1 MTFRE
6 WLKYAVKNRTNDSRH
21 LLPQL
26 KLKDGTVL
34 SVQASEFHMC
44 DPEEKLEDGNYETIE
59 VYTGEEE
66 VEVEGFVFL
75 CENSPGTYGHVPV
88 DYMETICKIHGGI
101 C

>member
-6 WLKYAVKNRTNDSRH
+6 WLKYAVKNRSNDSRH

-26 KLKDGTVL
+26 KLKDDTVL

-44 DPEEKLEDGNYETIE
+44 EPKEKLEDGNYETVE
-59 VYTGEEE
+59 VYTSEI
-66 VEVEGFVFL
+66 VKGFAFL
-75 CENSPGTYGHVPV
+75 HENSPFTYGHVPV
-88 DYMETICKIHGGI
+88 EYMEKICKIHGGI

>member
-1 MTFRE
+1 MIFRE
-6 WLKYAVKNRTNDSRH
+6 WLKYAVKNRSDDLRH

-44 DPEEKLEDGNYETIE
+44 DPEEKLEDGNYETVE
-59 VYTGEEE
+59 VYTSGEI
-66 VEVEGFVFL
+66 VKGFGFL
-75 CENSPGTYGHVPV
+75 YEHSPSTYGHVPV
-88 DYMETICKIHGGI
+88 EYMEEICKIHGGI

>member
-6 WLKYAVKNRTNDSRH
+6 WLKYAVKNRTNDLRN

-44 DPEEKLEDGNYETIE
+44 DPEEKLEDGNYKTVE
-59 VYTGEEE
+59 VYTSER
-66 VEVEGFVFL
+66 VKGFGFL
-75 CENSPGTYGHVPV
+75 YENSPFTYGHVPV
-88 DYMETICKIHGGI
+88 ETMEEICKIHGGI